1 MKKSIITIII
11 ICFSVIINA
20 QENQI
25 NNSSYDLGD
34 GISFSFNEGNYL
46 FNIYGFLR
54 PAYIYND
61 MLSNDEEGMFK

>member
-1 MKKSIITIII
+1 MKKSLITIII

-25 NNSSYDLGD
+25 SNSSYDLGD

-46 FNIYGFLR
+46 FNIYGFIR
-54 PAYIYND
+54 PALHSPTRHNRARF
-61 MLSNDEEGMFK
+61 MLF